1 MKHPNKSGWL
11 SALCKLVAGVM
22 LVSTLIPAILPP
34 LQSFAEETDYEAK
47 KAVYREKLKNDD
59 VTTDD
64 LLIGSWVSFYSFETD
79 SYEEQLDQM
88 AAAGINFNMFP
99 RDFGAGAMYD
109 AEYWNN
115 VEEQYARR
123 NMVYLMNG
131 NMDAANIAVGVEYAA
146 GKEHCIGYHVV
157 DEPGGAALQGV
168 ADIMRDYRKADP
180 ALLLDRRRTGIHE
193 DGCKRLSDVFSLD
206 R

>member
-1 MKHPNKSGWL
+1 
-11 SALCKLVAGVM
+11 
-22 LVSTLIPAILPP
+22 
-34 LQSFAEETDYEAK
+34 
-47 KAVYREKLKNDD
+47 
-59 VTTDD
+59 
-64 LLIGSWVSFYSFETD
+64 
-79 SYEEQLDQM
+79 M

-157 DEPGGAALQGV
+157 DEPGGSALQGV
-168 ADIMRDYRKADP
+168 ADIMREYRKAEMEGFISADIFLAYFLP
-180 ALLLDRRRTGIHE
+180 Y
-193 DGCKRLSDVFSLD
+193 V
-206 R
+206 